1 MEREI
6 SLFHQGG
13 SPHHGATPFTCPRCG
28 HYSQQFP
35 ALSRADNK
43 TEICSACGTDE
54 ALFCM
59 VHTRK
64 EFLEHSLQWMKEAK
78 IKTTKIEKLLR
89 EMKQ

>member
-6 SLFHQGG
+6 SIFNSGQ
-13 SPHHGATPFTCPRCG
+13 PHKGAKGFKCPRCN
-28 HYSQQFP
+28 HFSQQYP

-43 TEICSACGTDE
+43 TNICSPCGTDE

-64 EFLEHSLQWMKEAK
+64 EFFEHSNQWLEEAGLETVVVKE
-78 IKTTKIEKLLR
+78 
-89 EMKQ
+89 